1 LLSSSA
7 ATWQQLFGQDKQR
20 WAFVGYLVHLFFNQ
34 QRFRA
39 DVFQIPQQRQALF
52 VARQLSRQFAILN
65 LKYNIMADI
74 NIGVETIFIQAKLD
88 AIMESNAYII
98 SKLDNTTFEEEYKKL
113 NTKVVEYANTKFSS
127 AEADTQS

>member
-1 LLSSSA
+1 
-7 ATWQQLFGQDKQR
+7 
-20 WAFVGYLVHLFFNQ
+20 
-34 QRFRA
+34 
-39 DVFQIPQQRQALF
+39 
-52 VARQLSRQFAILN
+52 
-65 LKYNIMADI
+65 MADI

-113 NTKVVEYANTKFSS
+113 NTKVVEYANTTFSS

>member
-1 LLSSSA
+1 
-7 ATWQQLFGQDKQR
+7 
-20 WAFVGYLVHLFFNQ
+20 
-34 QRFRA
+34 
-39 DVFQIPQQRQALF
+39 
-52 VARQLSRQFAILN
+52 
-65 LKYNIMADI
+65 
-74 NIGVETIFIQAKLD
+74 VETIFIQAKLD